1 MVGNEIQICFPA
13 ALYGERKKIF
23 VMCDMEKEEQAGTND
38 HIGYC
43 NVCDFASPRLL
54 CPRREAGC
62 EQPLILGGD
71 SDPGHK
77 PRPGAEL
84 IPARGEAGWN

>member
-23 VMCDMEKEEQAGTND
+23 VMCDMKKEEQAGTND
-38 HIGYC
+38 HIGHC

-62 EQPLILGGD
+62 EQPLILAGIPTQGIN
-71 SDPGHK
+71 PG
-77 PRPGAEL
+77 PG
-84 IPARGEAGWN
+84 RN